1 MFKFPLAVEIDLTNS
16 CNYNCLYCRNG
27 MLNKK
32 EYIDYDDV
40 KKIILELYKN
50 NIFNVNISGGEPTL
64 HPHFEDIIKLLNEY
78 NIVWNLTTNG
88 SLLDKR
94 MAKLLKE
101 NNVNSVFITLAGMND
116 DTDGYIKSARN
127 TYTKAIAA
135 IDNCIRNSIDIHV
148 GYLLTSLN
156 VKDID
161 KFIEYAKNNNLSVKL
176 MKIKPIGTALFNT
189 ELYIDDDT
197 YDRVLN
203 KMKDELGNK
212 LLDSEQNQQIE
223 NINCMAGVTT
233 CVIGADYNVYPCVM
247 FLGNKDVS
255 SGSIKNR
262 TLKDIWNNSPV
273 LEEFR
278 SPRIFLQKCNS
289 CSKKNKCKGGC
300 RGNAYL
306 KARDY
311 HLIDGRCQ
319 DEL

>member
-1 MFKFPLAVEIDLTNS
+1 MFKFPLAVEIDLTYS

-27 MLNKK
+27 MLNRK

-40 KKIILELYKN
+40 KRIILELCKN

-64 HPHFEDIIKLLNEY
+64 HPQFVEIIKLLNEC
-78 NIVWNLTTNG
+78 NIIWNLTTNG
-88 SLLDKR
+88 SLLDEK
-94 MAKLLKE
+94 MVELLKE
-101 NNVNSVFITLAGMND
+101 NNVNSVFITLAGMSND
-116 DTDGYIKSARN
+116 VDGYIKSTKN
-127 TYTKAIAA
+127 TYTKAIEA
-135 IDNCIRNSIDIHV
+135 IENCIKNNVDIHV
-148 GYLLTSLN
+148 GYLLTPLN

-161 KFIEYAKNNNLSVKL
+161 KFIKYAKDKTLSVKL
-176 MKIKPIGTALFNT
+176 MKVKPLGTSLFNT
-189 ELYIDDDT
+189 ELYIDNT
-197 YDRVLN
+197 IYNKVLN

-247 FLGNKDVS
+247 FLGDNDTS
-255 SGSIKNR
+255 CGSIKNN
-262 TLKDIWNNSPV
+262 TLKDIWNDSPV
-273 LEEFR
+273 LKEFR
-278 SPRIFLQKCNS
+278 TPRVFLQKCSS
-289 CSKKNKCKGGC
+289 CSKKDKCNGGC

-306 KARDY
+306 KAKDY